1 MPGSHDLTGGE
12 SHIMHTASPSKRP
25 RVRDQLR
32 CRWRL
37 AKSGGLSTVTTGSRA
52 AGADRN
58 AVVDRLTAAH
68 AEGHLDIHEF
78 EERVSFALVSKTYGT
93 ANSLLVSM
101 LGVPIWAMDP
111 SDR

>member
-1 MPGSHDLTGGE
+1 M
-12 SHIMHTASPSKRP
+12 
-25 RVRDQLR
+25 
-32 CRWRL
+32 
-37 AKSGGLSTVTTGSRA
+37 TTGSRA

-68 AEGHLDIHEF
+68 AEGRLDIHEF
-78 EERVSFALVSKTYGT
+78 EERVPFALVSKTYGT
-93 ANSLLVSM
+93 ATSLLVSM